1 MLILFRSSSVLKRSC
16 PLGVLQFSVPPL
28 RFLPIFPLLAL
39 NVAWACSAVRVLV
52 FPWHQQNSGV
62 VWLQQC
68 QAAKAVPRC
77 LQLSRNVICVVQGR
91 MGCCSLG
98 FFILIAL
105 IYLHVICLEF
115 PPPATAPR
123 STQQRKKS

>member
-105 IYLHVICLEF
+105 IYLHIICLEF
-115 PPPATAPR
+115 LPPAAAPR